1 MPDPVENG
9 AFIPTLNGQGAIWL
23 YVDQVTQAYLDFVQ
37 QTRGVL
43 LEVAAGYG
51 HLVIQALEAGAAKV
65 FANEL
70 DAGQLAIIRSRV
82 PAKYTSELVC
92 CPGEFPEQ
100 TTFPDDT
107 FDGIY
112 NARLFH
118 FFTGDRIRASLNAM
132 HRWLKPGGQVFLV
145 NDAIYRTIFKT
156 LIPIYEKQVASGAE
170 WPGFIEDVRSCI
182 PEYLHPATFP
192 ATMNFMDPTVL
203 SRELKRVGFRVLTA
217 NFFPYTGPFALGRL
231 DGREIAAAIGR
242 KEM

>member
-1 MPDPVENG
+1 MPTLIPKMPDPVENG

-100 TTFPDDT
+100 T
-107 FDGIY
+107 
-112 NARLFH
+112 
-118 FFTGDRIRASLNAM
+118 
-132 HRWLKPGGQVFLV
+132 
-145 NDAIYRTIFKT
+145 
-156 LIPIYEKQVASGAE
+156 
-170 WPGFIEDVRSCI
+170 
-182 PEYLHPATFP
+182 
-192 ATMNFMDPTVL
+192 L
-203 SRELKRVGFRVLTA
+203 SRTTRSTEFTTRG
-217 NFFPYTGPFALGRL
+217 
-231 DGREIAAAIGR
+231 
-242 KEM
+242 